1 MKTNDRTA
9 SSTYQEWSA
18 FMQVLNNSKNSS
30 QPLLKSS
37 TGDSEKIVHHLK
49 QELRRQPVYPTYM
62 LRYKRGKQLA
72 LSL

>member
-9 SSTYQEWSA
+9 SSTFQEWST
-18 FMQVLNNSKNSS
+18 FVQVLNNNKNSS

-37 TGDSEKIVHHLK
+37 GDTEKLIHHLK
-49 QELRRQPVYPTYM
+49 QEFRQQPIYPTYV

>member
-1 MKTNDRTA
+1 MKTTDRTA
-9 SSTYQEWSA
+9 SSTFQEWST
-18 FMQVLNNSKNSS
+18 FVQVLNDNKNSS

-37 TGDSEKIVHHLK
+37 GDTEKLIHHLK
-49 QELRRQPVYPTYM
+49 QEFRRQPVYPTFV